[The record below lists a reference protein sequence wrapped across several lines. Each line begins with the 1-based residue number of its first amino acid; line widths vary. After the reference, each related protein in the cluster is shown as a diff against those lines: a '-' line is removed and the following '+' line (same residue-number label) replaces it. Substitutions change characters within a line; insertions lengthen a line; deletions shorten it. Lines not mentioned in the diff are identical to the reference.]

1 MSDLAPPAAR
11 SGFAHPMTVA
21 WVLALS
27 VSLANF
33 DVTAIAVALPPIRA
47 DLGFS
52 LSATAWVMD
61 AYSLAFAGSLFAAG
75 ALADRFG
82 RRRILLLGNAG
93 FAFASLLCGLAW
105 DGPSLWAA
113 RALQGL
119 CAAFF
124 ITGGLAAV
132 SLAYPPSDTA
142 MRARAFGIIGVTSG
156 AAMAL
161 GPTLGGL
168 VAAGFGWRW
177 IFLINLPICALADWA
192 VRRLVA
198 DSRDAEGRALDLSG
212 VALLTLAI
220 ALPVQAL
227 LHSDGAPV
235 WRWLATAAGV
245 LSGGLLV
252 WQQKRRA
259 KPMLDPLLFRRREA
273 IGIGCL
279 LLSLSA
285 GYWAVLVWLPLWL
298 LAAFGLDVEQG
309 GLAMLAA
316 TLPMLVLPPVGV
328 WATRR
333 YGWRANFTGGML
345 LLGAGLVLLAVAAL
359 TAAPLWQALVAML
372 LLASGAGL
380 SNAQVSGALVA
391 LAPPD
396 HAGMASAMATTL
408 RQAGFAIGIAL
419 LGAVSAGGT
428 AFAPAFALAAL
439 FALSGAVAAVL
450 TLSRDLSGR
459 DLSGRD
465 PSDRRSP

>member
-1 MSDLAPPAAR
+1 MSDLAQPMPR
-11 SGFAHPMTVA
+11 FGLNHPMAVA

-33 DVTAIAVALPPIRA
+33 DVTVVAVVLPVIR
-47 DLGFS
+47 DELGFS
-52 LSATAWVMD
+52 IGATAWVMD

-82 RRRILLLGNAG
+82 RRRMLLLGNAG
-93 FAFASLLCGLAW
+93 FAMASLLCGLTW
-105 DGPSLWAA
+105 DGPSLWFA

-119 CAAFF
+119 CAAFY
-124 ITGGLAAV
+124 ITGGLAAI
-132 SLAYPPSDTA
+132 SLAYPISNA
-142 MRARAFGIIGVTSG
+142 ANRARAFGIIGVTSG

-161 GPTLGGL
+161 GPTLGGF
-168 VAAGFGWRW
+168 VAAGLGWRW
-177 IFLINLPICALADWA
+177 IFLINLPVCAICAWA
-192 VRRLVA
+192 VRRVIA
-198 DSRDAEGRALDLSG
+198 ESRDEEGRALDITG

-235 WRWLATAAGV
+235 WRWLATGAGV
-245 LSGGLLV
+245 LLGIVLV

-259 KPMLDPLLFRRREA
+259 KPMLDPMLFRRREA

-285 GYWAVLVWLPLWL
+285 GYWATLIYLPLYL

-316 TLPMLVLPPVGV
+316 TLPMLALPPVGV
-328 WATRR
+328 WLTQR
-333 YGWRANFTGGML
+333 YGWQATFTGGML
-345 LLGAGLVLLAVAAL
+345 LLTAGLALLAYAAF
-359 TAAPLWQALVAML
+359 TAASLWFVLGAML
-372 LLASGAGL
+372 LLASGAGI
-380 SNAQVSGALVA
+380 SNSQVSGALVA

-396 HAGMASAMATTL
+396 RAGMASAMATTL

-419 LGAVSAGGT
+419 LGAVSGGVDYAAAFGVA
-428 AFAPAFALAAL
+428 AFAAAIGAAAAAL
-439 FALSGAVAAVL
+439 
-450 TLSRDLSGR
+450 TLKRILI
-459 DLSGRD
+459 
-465 PSDRRSP
+465 